1 MNAESSKRKH
11 LGRGLSAL
19 FGDQEDVPAAVV
31 AATPDESSAI
41 AAASGAKGIGTYPVD
56 LLAPSPLQ
64 PRRHFDE
71 GALTELAASIAEK
84 GVLQPLLIRP
94 NPAKPGHYE
103 IIAGERRW
111 RASQRAQVHEVPA
124 IIKDFTDG
132 EVLEVALIENLQR
145 QDLSPVEEARGYD
158 RLQKE
163 FGHTSEHVGEIVGKS
178 RAHVANMLRLLT
190 LPPAVL
196 DMIDTGQL
204 TAGQARPLIGLS
216 GAEAAARLVVKRGL
230 SARQTERLAK
240 GFGKK
245 RKLQAANLAKDSD
258 TVALE
263 KSLEQATGYDVK
275 INFDGVAGTVVIGY
289 ANLEQLDDIV
299 RRLSANGKSTKPRDS
314 RDPDTVDLEELLER
328 NPFILDPDEAQS
340 RPS

>member
-1 MNAESSKRKH
+1 MNAETSKRRH

-19 FGDQEDVPAAVV
+19 FGEQEEAD
-31 AATPDESSAI
+31 ATPTSSAAPI
-41 AAASGAKGIGTYPVD
+41 AEDSSAAPARGISTFPVD
-56 LLAPSPLQ
+56 LLHPSPLQ

-94 NPAKPGHYE
+94 DPANAGRFE

-111 RASQRAQVHEVPA
+111 RAAQRAQVHEVPA
-124 IIKDFTDG
+124 IVRDFTDT

-158 RLQKE
+158 RLHKE
-163 FGHTSEHVGEIVGKS
+163 FGHTPEHVGEIVGKS

-190 LPPAVL
+190 LPEAVL
-196 DMIDTGQL
+196 DMIDSRQL

-245 RKLQAANLAKDSD
+245 RKLQAVALAKDAD

-275 INFDGVAGTVVIGY
+275 ISFDGSSGTVQIGY
-289 ANLEQLDDIV
+289 GSLEQLDDIV
-299 RRLSANGKSTKPRDS
+299 RRLSSGGKQSKGRDT
-314 RDPDTVDLEELLER
+314 RDPDTVDLEELLQE
-328 NPFILDPDEAQS
+328 S
-340 RPS
+340 RA